1 MGVIKFFR
9 SASSYDTARDRTVES
24 NPDPLNFKIIKHLEI
39 NNNLIVWINYP
50 DSVNYEGNKIL
61 VFNDYSIAKLRK
73 RKSVDPHFS
82 KSKKFKSPFARFEPT
97 KKGWDMAI
105 KLCKK

>member
-61 VFNDYSIAKLRK
+61 VFKITKTIKNSGG
-73 RKSVDPHFS
+73 
-82 KSKKFKSPFARFEPT
+82 EPV
-97 KKGWDMAI
+97 
-105 KLCKK
+105 CYYYNF